1 MPSLQMLF
9 RVLLATLFATLAIAA
24 EPAKSLHHAHAHN
37 DYYHTRPLLDALD
50 RGFNSVEADVFLVDG
65 ELLVG
70 HDRQELRPER
80 SLRKLYLEPLN
91 ERVKKNGGFVHA
103 QGARFFLFIDI
114 KDNADRTREALGKL
128 LGEYS
133 SMVGRVESD
142 DNAPEPA
149 VTVVLSG
156 AAPRRGIVVEGTR
169 LAGADGRLSDLD
181 SEISAAEM
189 PVISDHW
196 GQHFGWLGINSLPEE
211 QRARLRKV
219 TRKAHE
225 SGRVVRFWATLDSE
239 NLWGALLDNGVDL
252 LNTDDLDRLGKFLRS
267 RDESQSRTE

>member
-1 MPSLQMLF
+1 MFSLPINA
-9 RVLLATLFATLAIAA
+9 RVFLAMILGSASIAD
-24 EPAKSLHHAHAHN
+24 EPAKSLRHAHAHN

-50 RGFNSVEADVFLVDG
+50 RGFNSVETDVFLVDG

-70 HDRQELRPER
+70 HDRHELRPER
-80 SLRKLYLEPLN
+80 SLRKLYLEPLKL
-91 ERVKKNGGFVHA
+91 RVEKHGGYVHK
-103 QGARFFLFIDI
+103 QGEKFFLIDI
-114 KDNADRTREALGKL
+114 KDNADGTREALGKL

-133 SMVGRVESD
+133 SMVGRDESD
-142 DNAPEPA
+142 KDAPMPA

-156 AAPRRGIVVEGTR
+156 AEPRRGIVVDNVR

-181 SEISAAEM
+181 SNISAAEM

-196 GQHFGWLGINSLPEE
+196 GQHFGWLGINTLPEE
-211 QRARLRKV
+211 QGVRLREV

-239 NLWGALLDNGVDL
+239 HLWGTLLDNGVDL
-252 LNTDDLDRLGKFLRS
+252 LNTDDLDRLARFLEI
-267 RDESQSRTE
+267 RDLQPRD

>member
-1 MPSLQMLF
+1 MLF
-9 RVLLATLFATLAIAA
+9 RVLLATTIASVVMA
-24 EPAKSLHHAHAHN
+24 DEPAESLRHAHAHN

-50 RGFNSVEADVFLVDG
+50 RGFSSVEADVFLVDG
-65 ELLVG
+65 QLLVG
-70 HDRQELRPER
+70 HDRHELRPER
-80 SLRKLYLEPLN
+80 SLRKLYLEPLS
-91 ERVKKNGGFVHA
+91 ERVKKRGGHVHE
-103 QGARFFLFIDI
+103 QGERFFLFIDI

-128 LGEYS
+128 LSEYS
-133 SMVGRVESD
+133 SMVGRDESD
-142 DNAPEPA
+142 EDAPTPA

-156 AAPRRGIVVEGTR
+156 AEPRRGIVVDGWR

-196 GQHFGWLGINSLPEE
+196 GQHFGWLGINRLPKE
-211 QRARLRKV
+211 QRARLREV

-239 NLWGALLDNGVDL
+239 NLWGALLDNDVDL
-252 LNTDDLDRLGKFLRS
+252 LNTDDLDRLGKYLKS
-267 RDESQSRTE
+267 RDESQVRAE